1 MSETATSTSPAP
13 TKRER
18 PLSPHLQIY
27 KPQISSVMSILHRIT
42 GIGLALGAVALTL
55 CLASAAAGPLEYE
68 QMQRVMGS
76 PVGII
81 LLMGWSWALF
91 YHLTNGIRHLV
102 WDAGYGWDLES
113 VHTSAFVSIGATTF
127 LTLLAWIFGLALM
140 A

>member
-55 CLASAAAGPLEYE
+55 YLASAAAGPLEYE

-76 PVGII
+76 PVGIV

-91 YHLTNGIRHLV
+91 YHLTNGIRHLL